1 MYAANERFDKKLPV
15 SQNQFGSFLFFM
27 INLIY
32 VESLIY
38 VFKEMIYIYIQWMH
52 QKSTSNI
59 ATNRFRFKLAT
70 NICNLYCFIDK
81 VVIPRH
87 TTYPLP

>member
-1 MYAANERFDKKLPV
+1 
-15 SQNQFGSFLFFM
+15 
-27 INLIY
+27 
-32 VESLIY
+32 
-38 VFKEMIYIYIQWMH
+38 MIYIYIQWMH

-87 TTYPLP
+87 TTYPHTLHYPNVMRRSVKSEPGIIHVLQCCCWQYFNF